1 MECGHGHCI
10 FLYIPKTR
18 PSWATSIFVDECGD
32 GERKAEEEAWEDIKM
47 VQIQKIENG
56 DIKKQDSSCMCM
68 RDRVRR

>member
-47 VQIQKIENG
+47 VQIH
-56 DIKKQDSSCMCM
+56 KK
-68 RDRVRR
+68 